1 MNAID
6 LLELSCRLREAERS
20 IDVLCI
26 SPMDKPEWV
35 PYMNERIERLS
46 RLVADIAKPY
56 GDSFNQPGHFDP
68 YSIPAIS
75 YFQRLFRK
83 MKFLATGTVNYSYA
97 EIRYILCSHQVLMEH
112 LRSDGNT
119 EPAPMHVRYALGI
132 CQFIIR
138 RSMTGQITS
147 LMNLQV
153 EQFMQPSQLDCH
165 SVEEIVK
172 QYRKCRWLA

>member
-1 MNAID
+1 MNAIH
-6 LLELSCRLREAERS
+6 LLELHCRLRQAERS
-20 IDVLCI
+20 IDILCI
-26 SPMDKPEWV
+26 SPFDRPNYIS
-35 PYMNERIERLS
+35 YMNERIDRLS
-46 RLVADIAKPY
+46 RLVSDFANPH
-56 GDSFNQPGHFDP
+56 GDGFIHPGDFDP
-68 YSIPAIS
+68 YTIPAI
-75 YFQRLFRK
+75 YLVQKIFRK

-97 EIRYILCSHQVLMEH
+97 EIRYILFSHQVLLKH

-119 EPAPMHVRYALGI
+119 EPAPMHVRYVIGI

-172 QYRKCRWLA
+172 QYCACRKPH